1 MTEVPSRTGD
11 YPIER
16 RAGEIERLALQSA
29 ALAAET
35 ALLLDR
41 IGVAPGWHCLD
52 LACGPRGIT
61 DILSARV
68 SPGGRVVGL
77 DFDPAFI
84 EAARA
89 DAPPLTEYVTG
100 DAYATELP
108 EQSFDLVHLR
118 FIACTAGQPERLIAE
133 ARRLARPGGYVAL
146 EEADLSTL
154 NCYPPHAAW
163 TALRAALAASFPGD
177 DAEPTAH
184 QLFRLLRRAGLVGVE
199 YRPVLLGVR
208 SGDPWQDYL
217 PATVESVRGTVIGRG
232 PVGADALDALLA
244 DCRAHLDDPET
255 VFTSYT
261 VVQAWGRVPPEA

>member
-1 MTEVPSRTGD
+1 MAKAPSHSGD

-16 RAGEIERLALQSA
+16 RAGEIERLGLQSA

-35 ALLLDR
+35 GILLDR
-41 IGVAPGWHCLD
+41 IGVAPGWRCLD

-61 DILSARV
+61 DLLSERV
-68 SPGGRVVGL
+68 FPGGRVIGL
-77 DFDPAFI
+77 DFDPVFI
-84 EAARA
+84 EVARA
-89 DAPPLTEYVTG
+89 NPPPLTEYVTG
-100 DAYATELP
+100 DAYATDLP
-108 EQSFDLVHLR
+108 DASFDLVHLR

-163 TALRAALAASFPGD
+163 TALRAALAAAFPAD

-184 QLFRLLRRAGLVGVE
+184 QLFRLLRRAGLVDVE

-217 PATVESVRGTVIGRG
+217 PATVESVRGTVLGRG
-232 PVGADALDALLA
+232 LIDVDALDALLA

-261 VVQAWGRVPPEA
+261 VVQTWGRVPLEQ